1 MVRDG
6 RRRNSEGRA
15 GQVNSSGTQPT
26 VGLRRWPGDNL
37 PAPTDHPEACAGP
50 GRVAASAGGLLV
62 QHQGRCL
69 LIDAGLGVADGDLGV
84 AVSKSGALLD
94 TLTAPGHE
102 PQDVEALAFTHPH
115 TDHTGWGFVRDADG
129 KLAKTFPKARYPV
142 TDAEWVTYGRDDIG
156 LGAPSRTDFI
166 ETLAAVRTAIDD
178 GEDWRRR
185 APSVSPSTSVT
196 SPLGVSPGRIP
207 LCAAGSRSPP
217 KPSFPLH
224 GRSPE
229 AVHREVDRVPTTRRA
244 PGTLGQ
250 VGQETPLTCRFPARG
265 PSRPTPVPR

>member
-1 MVRDG
+1 MH
-6 RRRNSEGRA
+6 
-15 GQVNSSGTQPT
+15 SSGTQPT
-26 VGLRRWPGDNL
+26 AGLRRWPGDNL

-62 QHQGRCL
+62 QRQGRCL

-94 TLTAPGHE
+94 TLTALGHE
-102 PQDVEALAFTHPH
+102 PQDVQALAFTHPH

-129 KLAKTFPKARYPV
+129 KRAKTFPKARYLV

-166 ETLAAVRTAIDD
+166 EPLAAVRTAIDD

-196 SPLGVSPGRIP
+196 SPLGVSPGTIP
-207 LCAAGSRSPP
+207 LAPLAPGPLRSRTSRSTAD
-217 KPSFPLH
+217 PLKLSTVRSTACRPRVGLPEPWVRGA
-224 GRSPE
+224 GRLP
-229 AVHREVDRVPTTRRA
+229 
-244 PGTLGQ
+244 
-250 VGQETPLTCRFPARG
+250 
-265 PSRPTPVPR
+265 

>member
-1 MVRDG
+1 M
-6 RRRNSEGRA
+6 
-15 GQVNSSGTQPT
+15 
-26 VGLRRWPGDNL
+26 
-37 PAPTDHPEACAGP
+37 PTDHLEACAGP

-62 QHQGRCL
+62 QRQGRCL

-94 TLTAPGHE
+94 TLTALGHE

-115 TDHTGWGFVRDADG
+115 TDHTGWGFVRDAGG
-129 KLAKTFPKARYPV
+129 KRAKTFPKARYLV

-166 ETLAAVRTAIDD
+166 EPLAAVRTAIDD

-185 APSVSPSTSVT
+185 APSVFAFHFGDQPFGRVT
-196 SPLGVSPGRIP
+196 RDDSAS
-207 LCAAGSRSPP
+207 AAGSRSPP
-217 KPSFPLH
+217 KPYFPLH

-250 VGQETPLTCRFPARG
+250 GRRETPQTCRFPARG
-265 PSRPTPVPR
+265 PSHPTPVPR